1 MAVVGRRFGEA
12 SVAAV
17 GRVNV
22 GGSES
27 TGSWRWSVGRRFG
40 EASVA
45 AVGRV
50 NVGGSESTRSWR
62 WSVGRRFG
70 EASVAAVGRVNVGGC
85 VFVLV
90 KRFGEHVVT
99 VVVES
104 RGLESHENRLIQ
116 SHRSAGGSERP
127 RLRRSVESML
137 EVRRALG
144 RGGGRSAGGSE
155 KPRLRQ

>member
-1 MAVVGRRFGEA
+1 MVKRFGEHVVTVVVE
-12 SVAAV
+12 SRGLESHENRLIQSHPSDV

-50 NVGGSESTRSWR
+50 NVGG
-62 WSVGRRFG
+62 
-70 EASVAAVGRVNVGGC
+70 C

-90 KRFGEHVVT
+90 KMFGEHVVT
-99 VVVES
+99 VVV
-104 RGLESHENRLIQ
+104 
-116 SHRSAGGSERP
+116 
-127 RLRRSVESML
+127 
-137 EVRRALG
+137 
-144 RGGGRSAGGSE
+144 
-155 KPRLRQ
+155 